1 MRLDLGPP
9 RELRV
14 VPWESPRWQ
23 AQARLDRASLYFL
36 YYVTALYGLR
46 MPGLSPA
53 ERVLFVVVAVAIFID
68 TRRDAGRDTG
78 ERPRRK
84 VREALVLKGTKWV
97 GLVVAAK
104 IMFWP

>member
-1 MRLDLGPP
+1 MRLDIGPP
-9 RELRV
+9 RELSV
-14 VPWESPRWQ
+14 IQWETPRWQ
-23 AQARLDRASLYFL
+23 AQTRLDRASLYVL
-36 YYVTALYGLR
+36 YYAMAAYGLR

-53 ERVLFVVVAVAIFID
+53 ERTLFVVLALVILVD
-68 TRRDAGRDTG
+68 TKRDAGRDTG

-97 GLVVAAK
+97 GLAVAAK